1 MNDNK
6 ISTGL
11 KGLDTIL
18 MGGYPAACPTLLKGG
33 PGTGKT
39 VFSLGFAHAQLQQG
53 ASAVIATCDESPERL
68 VGYMD

>member
-11 KGLDTIL
+11 KGLDTVL

-53 ASAVIATCDESPERL
+53 GSAVIATCDESPER
-68 VGYMD
+68 

>member
-1 MNDNK
+1 MDNYRK
-6 ISTGL
+6 SSGL

-18 MGGYPAACPTLLKGG
+18 NGGYPTASPTLLKGG

-53 ASAVIATCDESPERL
+53 GSAVIATCDESPER
-68 VGYMD
+68 